1 MEKLKEKVIIL
12 NFGGCV
18 KDGKEG
24 KDGKDADFIQTPQ
37 ILELEYEES
46 DFNF

>member
-1 MEKLKEKVIIL
+1 MEKLKEEVITL

-24 KDGKDADFIQTPQ
+24 KDGKDADFIQMSQ
-37 ILELEYEES
+37 ILELEYEEN